1 MHFFRYIKVKDKLL
15 VLMIVCVLSNVLLGI
30 FSVDYLR
37 KMSWHASESYTEAL
51 VPIGWLNE
59 LEEAQRHLDYLMDS
73 GGEYQEMTAI
83 LKNIE
88 KR

>member
-1 MHFFRYIKVKDKLL
+1 
-15 VLMIVCVLSNVLLGI
+15 MIVCVLSNVLLGV

-37 KMSWHASESYTEAL
+37 KMSWHASESYTQGL

-59 LEEAQRHLDYLMDS
+59 LEESQRRLDFIVDS
-73 GGEYQEMTAI
+73 KGDDKEMTAI
-83 LKNIE
+83 LQNMAQPLEQLDSHEID